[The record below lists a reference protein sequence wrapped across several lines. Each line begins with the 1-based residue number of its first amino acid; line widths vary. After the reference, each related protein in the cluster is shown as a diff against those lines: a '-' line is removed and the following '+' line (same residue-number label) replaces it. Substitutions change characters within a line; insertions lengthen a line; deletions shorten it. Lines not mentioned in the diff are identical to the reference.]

1 MMIAQN
7 TVMALAEVVGLILQI
22 YLWLIIGRAIISWV
36 DPNPYNPIVRFV
48 YSATEPV
55 LEQARRIIPP
65 LGGIDLSP
73 IAVLLLIIFLRNL
86 IVNSLY
92 DFASRL

>member
-22 YLWLIIGRAIISWV
+22 YLWLIVGRAIISWV

-92 DFASRL
+92 DFAGRL

>member
-22 YLWLIIGRAIISWV
+22 YLWLIVGRAIISWV

-48 YSATEPV
+48 YSVTEPV